1 MITVNVCAHDRVVV
15 LVGETLMS
23 QTRQCELIQHKCP
36 QEVISTW
43 NTTPTARS
51 PHNQPLASKQGRYDY
66 EALHYRASLALEDT
80 SSSYR
85 IQLFDS
91 IVSHP
96 KILDFC
102 SLYAIY
108 QNNDLQAS
116 LLIRNN

>member
-1 MITVNVCAHDRVVV
+1 MEHHSDNKIAAQSAAHH
-15 LVGETLMS
+15 LKTWILNAEVG
-23 QTRQCELIQHKCP
+23 
-36 QEVISTW
+36 
-43 NTTPTARS
+43 N
-51 PHNQPLASKQGRYDY
+51 ASKQGRYDY
-66 EALHYRASLALEDT
+66 EALHNRASLALKDT

-96 KILDFC
+96 KIFDFC